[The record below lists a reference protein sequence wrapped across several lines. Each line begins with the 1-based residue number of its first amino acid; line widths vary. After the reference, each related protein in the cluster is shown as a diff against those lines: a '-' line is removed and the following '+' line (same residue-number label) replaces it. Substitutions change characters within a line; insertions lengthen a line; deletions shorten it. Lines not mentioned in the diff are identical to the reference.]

1 MSSAQTKILSLVR
14 NMIADHGLEP
24 VVKAQWAN
32 TGAILV
38 EREGA
43 FGAIAKVTYS
53 FQDDRFTLSIYRCVG
68 ERDIGVPSQPPRQG
82 YFDHYLSYSD
92 RAGFETFKRIFQQ
105 TLDGVA
111 PKAVAPARETVK
123 NAAGKYL
130 LEFTPDC
137 SADYRRGFMAAIGFF
152 DGGDGFQMD
161 STGGGSDRGPEW
173 VLLQVPNQD
182 NATYSVRG
190 DGNVEFESTGVEI

>member
-14 NMIADHGLEP
+14 NMIVDHGLEP

-92 RAGFETFKRIFQQ
+92 QAGFEAFKRILQQ

-111 PKAVAPARETVK
+111 PKAAARETVK

-130 LEFTPDC
+130 LEFAPDC
-137 SADYRRGFMAAIGFF
+137 SADYRRGFLAALSFF
-152 DGGDGFQMD
+152 DGGDGFQVAESFGEGQVPDAVM
-161 STGGGSDRGPEW
+161 
-173 VLLQVPNQD
+173 LLVPNQD

-190 DGNVEFESTGVEI
+190 DGNVEFESTGAVI

>member
-53 FQDDRFTLSIYRCVG
+53 FQDDRFTLSIYRCLG
-68 ERDIGVPSQPPRQG
+68 ERDVGVPSQPPRQG

-92 RAGFETFKRIFQQ
+92 QAGFETFKRILQQ

-111 PKAVAPARETVK
+111 PKAAARETVK

-152 DGGDGFQMD
+152 DGSDGFQLAESFGEGQIPDAVM
-161 STGGGSDRGPEW
+161 
-173 VLLQVPNQD
+173 LMIPNQD

-190 DGNVEFESTGVEI
+190 DGNVEFESLGAAI

>member
-14 NMIADHGLEP
+14 SMIADHGLEP

-53 FQDDRFTLSIYRCVG
+53 FQDDRFTLSIYRCLG
-68 ERDIGVPSQPPRQG
+68 ERDVGVPSQPPRQG

-92 RAGFETFKRIFQQ
+92 RAGFEAFKRILQE
-105 TLDGVA
+105 TLNAVA
-111 PKAVAPARETVK
+111 PKAAAPARETVK

-137 SADYRRGFMAAIGFF
+137 STDYRRGFLAALNFF
-152 DGGDGFQMD
+152 DGSDGFQLAESFGEGQIPDAVM
-161 STGGGSDRGPEW
+161 
-173 VLLQVPNQD
+173 LMIPNQD

-190 DGNVEFESTGVEI
+190 DGNVEFESLGAAI

>member
-14 NMIADHGLEP
+14 NMIVDHGLEP

-92 RAGFETFKRIFQQ
+92 QAGFEAFKRILQQ

-111 PKAVAPARETVK
+111 PKAAARETVK

-130 LEFTPDC
+130 RDARVTTLYEGTSQIQQLIIGRALTGI
-137 SADYRRGFMAAIGFF
+137 SAF
-152 DGGDGFQMD
+152 
-161 STGGGSDRGPEW
+161 
-173 VLLQVPNQD
+173 
-182 NATYSVRG
+182 
-190 DGNVEFESTGVEI
+190 

>member
-38 EREGA
+38 ERESA

-92 RAGFETFKRIFQQ
+92 QAGFETFKRILQQ

-111 PKAVAPARETVK
+111 PKAAARETVK

-130 LEFTPDC
+130 LEFAPDC
-137 SADYRRGFMAAIGFF
+137 SADYRRGFLAALNFF
-152 DGGDGFQMD
+152 DGSDGFQLAESFGEGQIPDAVM
-161 STGGGSDRGPEW
+161 
-173 VLLQVPNQD
+173 LMIPNQD

-190 DGNVEFESTGVEI
+190 DGNVEFESLGAAI

>member
-32 TGAILV
+32 TGAVLV
-38 EREGA
+38 ERSGA

-68 ERDIGVPSQPPRQG
+68 ERDVGVPSQPPRQG

-92 RAGFETFKRIFQQ
+92 QAGFETFKRILQQ
-105 TLDGVA
+105 TLDEVA
-111 PKAVAPARETVK
+111 PKKPAPESAKTA
-123 NAAGKYL
+123 NGKYL
-130 LEFTPDC
+130 LEFTQDC
-137 SADYRRGFMAAIGFF
+137 SADYRRGFLAALSFF
-152 DGGDGFQMD
+152 DGGDGFQVAE
-161 STGGGSDRGPEW
+161 SFGGGQVPDA
-173 VLLQVPNQD
+173 VILLVPNQD

-190 DGNVEFESTGVEI
+190 DGNVEFESTGAVI